1 MTETVYSVLI
11 GIFENAWHTSA
22 ALNRGLTVELMNLA
36 GFIVYLQKGFSYSSD
51 FSGQGYVRHTEE
63 PLYRLV
69 RFRRRN
75 LALKKK
81 KKKDQSHH
89 NVNSITRGLE
99 GLTLVQVTPGMVL
112 CHRTV
117 KSDHGAI

>member
-1 MTETVYSVLI
+1 MR
-11 GIFENAWHTSA
+11 GIPLLPLT
-22 ALNRGLTVELMNLA
+22 GLTVELMNLA

-81 KKKDQSHH
+81 KKKTSPTTMLIQLPK
-89 NVNSITRGLE
+89 V
-99 GLTLVQVTPGMVL
+99 
-112 CHRTV
+112 
-117 KSDHGAI
+117 